1 MVAPSSILESST
13 DAPDDRQLKNL
24 KFQTPLATTKNGF
37 PDTLLGAQERR
48 KFLKQAFDQYDA
60 AGRLQGQLVS
70 RFPDADAYSAWL
82 LQFQLS
88 RDRLAVELGL

>member
-37 PDTLLGAQERR
+37 PDTLL
-48 KFLKQAFDQYDA
+48 A
-60 AGRLQGQLVS
+60 AC
-70 RFPDADAYSAWL
+70 PDTG
-82 LQFQLS
+82 F
-88 RDRLAVELGL
+88 GLDMITEMMYQVFG